1 MKLYRI
7 LQRIDSKPNKKISI
21 KVQRLLKWILLCEG
35 SPARRSVPPPPPYS
49 SVLTAAGLT
58 HAISV
63 EMGDKSLEWDRVP
76 EVADIIAML
85 SSLVK
90 HKPDNQGRVQ
100 LSHFT
105 VKEFLTSSETEIAM
119 QSDIPTTFVHKYLVS
134 RQKDLDYLIDTS
146 LTYLTLS
153 NFHQPP
159 MGHRDMSIKL
169 LPEFPFYRYAALGLS
184 QLLLDYDSSREETE
198 RFKQFFTVTP
208 TQAFRFWFSA
218 YAESQSLLHRSKALL
233 TETLPL
239 HYASLLALEQTCKRL
254 REEGADLEMRT
265 YSMLT
270 PLHLAINGSWDT
282 EFHNKIGI
290 VYIRPTAAAEP
301 QQIRVIR
308 RLLENNK
315 VNNSADLGSTAEIS
329 LRYNAK
335 NLRKEETHTGLGDV
349 LRVSPLCLA
358 ILRNKLGICECLLSM
373 GASLDQTA
381 AGLGENF
388 TTIKAICKRLL
399 PPSQI
404 GDHMKAVLQHIIG
417 EAGLEDELPHIRLLD
432 VVPARGLWPPAPH
445 GKAQILNTLRVD
457 SLGALGKAIIEGEIH
472 HVMHLIDNQ
481 SAVADHRHALLACQC
496 KMWDAVAVLQEH
508 NVLLT
513 DTDYLSVYE
522 TYPEEAR
529 ENLGQLEHRDINVP
543 REKVVQLFRD
553 NFVNFAGDFPDLQ
566 EMQYLL
572 SRLNPQEYIQAV
584 DTMNSHTTTNAPKAV
599 RFMLSNNLLD
609 SHKIKSLLL
618 ECCIYSPASPETR
631 SLETLK
637 ALTEHNIDLNV
648 VGTKGVAALHL
659 AVQSRFLNHVRL
671 LLTRGAA
678 PDQYDKRGWTAL
690 HYAASESRYGGPSK
704 EIVKLLLSVKFG
716 VESLVDR
723 QTFDGSTALHLAA
736 REPEGLS
743 VLKYILKFVKFRNT
757 KDGCEATALYHA
769 AAGGNHEA
777 VRLLL
782 KGQIFPLVAIDDQSD
797 LHGSPLYAA
806 TLFAAQND
814 STNTSIK
821 LLLEAGADVNI
832 TGYGQPLGPPLF
844 VAAIYGSRSLMQLF
858 LNHGA
863 DIMTGSRRY
872 KSLIHLATNLRRPD
886 ILLLLRDQTIKSAP
900 KDCSESKLEVDRNK
914 GVNISSTS
922 EALEQLDR
930 SRQSMI
936 AQLGT
941 SRQALILEGSPSES
955 GDENTSD
962 SELLIEDSNL
972 KQDALEASLAED
984 HPATDSSSW
993 TTWSSRSSSNSAS
1006 SSHAP
1011 SVSIRS
1017 TRKTRLQGRWVRFK
1031 NAVFYRRHVR
1041 FKYTLSV
1048 GGTESGSLVDD

>member
-1 MKLYRI
+1 M
-7 LQRIDSKPNKKISI
+7 
-21 KVQRLLKWILLCEG
+21 
-35 SPARRSVPPPPPYS
+35 PPPPPYS

-63 EMGDKSLEWDRVP
+63 EVGDKSLEWDRIP

-90 HKPDNQGRVQ
+90 HKPNIQGRVQ

-159 MGHRDMSIKL
+159 MGHWDMTLKL

-184 QLLLDYDSSREETE
+184 QLLRDYDSSREETE

-208 TQAFRFWFSA
+208 TQAYRFWFSA
-218 YAESQSLLHRSKALL
+218 YVESQFSLDGSESSLLETPSLP
-233 TETLPL
+233 ETLPL
-239 HYASLLALEQTCKRL
+239 HYACLVALEQTCKRL

-270 PLHLAINGSWDT
+270 PLHLAINGSWRT
-282 EFHNKIGI
+282 GFHHKIGTG
-290 VYIRPTAAAEP
+290 YISPTAAAES

-308 RLLENNK
+308 CLLENNK
-315 VNNSADLGSTAEIS
+315 VNHSAHLGSTAEITLKYS
-329 LRYNAK
+329 AK
-335 NLRKEETHTGLGDV
+335 HLRKEAAYTGFGDV

-358 ILRNKLGICECLLSM
+358 ILRDKPGICEYLLSM

-388 TTIKAICKRLL
+388 TTIKAICKRLP
-399 PPSQI
+399 PPSEI
-404 GDHMKAVLQHIIG
+404 GFRMRAVLQRIIG

-432 VVPARGLWPPAPH
+432 VVVPGRTGRTPYN
-445 GKAQILNTLRVD
+445 KAHILNTLRVD
-457 SLGALGKAIIEGEIH
+457 SLGALGKAIIEGEMH
-472 HVMHLIDNQ
+472 HVMNLISKQ

-522 TYPEEAR
+522 AYPEEAR

-553 NFVNFAGDFPDLQ
+553 NFINFAGDFPDLQ

-572 SRLNPQEYIQAV
+572 SRLSPQEYIQAV
-584 DTMNSHTTTNAPKAV
+584 DTMTSYTTTNTPKAV

-618 ECCIYSPASPETR
+618 ECCIHNPASPEMR

-671 LLTRGAA
+671 LLNRGAA
-678 PDQYDKRGWTAL
+678 PDQHDKRGWTAL
-690 HYAASESRYGGPSK
+690 HYAASESRHGGPST
-704 EIVKLLLSVKFG
+704 EIVKLLFSVKPS
-716 VESLVDR
+716 VQSLVDR

-736 REPEGLS
+736 KEPKGLS
-743 VLKYILKFVKFRNT
+743 VLRYLLRFVKFRNT
-757 KDGCEATALYHA
+757 KDGCEATVLYHA

-782 KGQIFPLVAIDDQSD
+782 KGQVFPLVAIDDQSD

-814 STNTSIK
+814 SINTSIK

-832 TGYGQPLGPPLF
+832 TGHGQPLGPPLF
-844 VAAIYGSRSLMQLF
+844 VAAIYGSRSLMRLF

-872 KSLIHLATNLRRPD
+872 RSLIHLATDLRRPD
-886 ILLLLRDQTIKSAP
+886 IWLLLQDQMIKSVP
-900 KDCSESKLEVDRNK
+900 KDYSESELEVDHNK
-914 GVNISSTS
+914 GVNISGTS
-922 EALEQLDR
+922 EVLEQLDR
-930 SRQSMI
+930 SRQAMI
-936 AQLGT
+936 AQLDT
-941 SRQALILEGSPSES
+941 SRQALSLERSPSES
-955 GDENTSD
+955 DDGNASD
-962 SELLIEDSNL
+962 PELLVEDSNL
-972 KQDALEASLAED
+972 KQDALETPLAD
-984 HPATDSSSW
+984 DYPATDSSSW
-993 TTWSSRSSSNSAS
+993 TTCTSMSSSNSADS
-1006 SSHAP
+1006 SYAS
-1011 SVSIRS
+1011 SVSKRS
-1017 TRKTRLQGRWVRFK
+1017 KRKTGSRSRWVRFK
-1031 NAVFYRRHVR
+1031 NAVFYRRRGR
-1041 FKYTLSV
+1041 FKYKLSV
-1048 GGTESGSLVDD
+1048 YGTESGSRSLVDD